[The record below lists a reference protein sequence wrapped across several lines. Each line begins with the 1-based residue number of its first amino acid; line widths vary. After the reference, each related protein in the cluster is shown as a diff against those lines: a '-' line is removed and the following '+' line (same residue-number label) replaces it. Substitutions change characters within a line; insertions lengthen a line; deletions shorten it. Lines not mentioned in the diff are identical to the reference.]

1 MKKIYDNKVLL
12 NLTAFSLLVFFC
24 YSYISK
30 LYFVIGDR
38 DEIAYLGDSILLIEG
53 IQPSMSH
60 SPGGLS
66 VWIGAFSIII
76 DFLIHNF
83 SFNNIEDV
91 FNKFDLTLYKNY
103 KDLSYVKIS
112 KYFFNIL
119 LLIYLFYLDKKK
131 LLFFSFFAL
140 HLVSP
145 IIYEITFSAKPY
157 FTASILFFISFLI
170 KDKNKIASIVFFGF
184 AVAER
189 LEFALLF
196 SIITN
201 ANFKFNFKNNLLS
214 LITFVAVSP
223 WFTISIIQNFKVLFA
238 ILAQDKSSE
247 YIMPYADIISPIFLL
262 FYIVSV
268 MTFGFLSK
276 KKFKN
281 INICLI
287 ALITIILV
295 LFLKVPFKWF
305 IPGIILITLYVN
317 DNIFKKFYSMSF
329 LILILFCISS
339 LINFNLKNFISD
351 KEILDHELK
360 NNYQFIISKQLLVE
374 EHNFK
379 MYDKIF
385 GEFINK
391 KNIKNINYFDKIN
404 SPLAFGNNGNLEKR
418 MHRRYEYL
426 VKFSDENLKN
436 KFISGKS
443 GLWFTYEEW
452 CRILDR
458 EKSAVNDFQDT
469 AYQNP
474 NISLTSCKEI
484 N

>member
-1 MKKIYDNKVLL
+1 MKKLYDNKVLL
-12 NLTAFSLLVFFC
+12 NLTAFSLLFYFC

-38 DEIAYLGDSILLIEG
+38 DEIAYLSDSILLIEG

-66 VWIGAFSIII
+66 VWIGAFSIVI

-83 SFNNIEDV
+83 SFTNIENI

-103 KDLSYVKIS
+103 KDLSYVKIY

-119 LLIYLFYLDKKK
+119 LLICLFYLDKKK

-145 IIYEITFSAKPY
+145 IIYEFTFSAKPY

-170 KDKNKIASIVFFGF
+170 KDKNKIASVIFFGF

-196 SIITN
+196 SIIN
-201 ANFKFNFKNNLLS
+201 NENFKFNFKNNLLS
-214 LITFVAVSP
+214 LIAFVAVSP
-223 WFTISIIQNFKVLFA
+223 WFTISIIQNIKVLFA
-238 ILAQDKSSE
+238 YLAKDTSSE
-247 YIMPYADIISPIFLL
+247 YIMPYVEIISPIFLL
-262 FYIVSV
+262 FYIISV
-268 MTFGFLSK
+268 ITFGFLSK
-276 KKFKN
+276 KNSKN
-281 INICLI
+281 INLCLI
-287 ALITIILV
+287 TLSTILLI
-295 LFLKVPFKWF
+295 LFLKIPFRWLM
-305 IPGIILITLYVN
+305 PGFILITCHIN

-351 KEILDHELK
+351 KEILDLELK
-360 NNYQFIISKQLLVE
+360 NNYQSIISRHLLIE
-374 EHNFK
+374 ELNFK
-379 MYDKIF
+379 MYDEIF
-385 GEFINK
+385 GTFINQQ
-391 KNIKNINYFDKIN
+391 NIKNIKYFGKIS

-418 MHRRYEYL
+418 YHRRYEYL
-426 VKFSDENLKN
+426 AKYNKKKLKN
-436 KFISGKS
+436 KFIGGKS
-443 GLWFTYEEW
+443 GLWFTDKEW
-452 CRILDR
+452 CQVLDK
-458 EKSAVNDFQDT
+458 EITAVNDLFEFSYLNQK
-469 AYQNP
+469 
-474 NISLTSCKEI
+474 ISLTKCSEI